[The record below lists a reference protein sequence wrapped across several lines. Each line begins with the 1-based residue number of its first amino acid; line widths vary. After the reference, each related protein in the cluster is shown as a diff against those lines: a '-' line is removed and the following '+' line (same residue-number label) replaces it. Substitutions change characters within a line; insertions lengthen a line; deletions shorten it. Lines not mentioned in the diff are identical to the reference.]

1 MATYYF
7 DEIINLINLCNTREE
22 LNMLAGVIEE
32 EKKQYSLRVL
42 KEINTRFILKRV
54 QLNFTGF

>member
-7 DEIINLINLCNTREE
+7 DEIINLINSCETKEE

>member
-7 DEIINLINLCNTREE
+7 DEIINLINSCETKEE
-22 LNMLAGVIEE
+22 LNILAGIIEE

-54 QLNFTGF
+54 QFNFTGF